1 MITMNKTFLALGLTA
16 ALLSASDVFE
26 KRTITEYTLP
36 LQEITKIKSSE
47 FDASSLSSKVSKFEK
62 TSKVESSMKAQPED
76 ILRGENILV
85 FGANIK
91 QDRLKAHNEL
101 LDIVL
106 QNAKY
111 IEGVNEKEVKFL
123 INLLRI
129 EEGKK

>member
-62 TSKVESSMKAQPED
+62 TSKVESSMKAQSED

>member
-1 MITMNKTFLALGLTA
+1 MITMNKTFLTLGLTA
-16 ALLSASDVFE
+16 TLLFGSDVFE

-36 LQEITKIKSSE
+36 LQEINKIKSSE

-62 TSKVESSMKAQPED
+62 TSKVESSIKTNSED
-76 ILRGENILV
+76 ILRGESIFV

-101 LDIVL
+101 LDVVL

-111 IEGVNEKEVKFL
+111 IEGIDEKEVKFL
-123 INLLRI
+123 INLLKI